1 MDKKQEPVDPI
12 EFLRGEF
19 DSRHQEELLHQAL
32 GFQLLVRRKYD
43 PHPSTGGCTANHI
56 CTASILCLI
65 TEGGGRSGCGPT
77 GVFRPDCPIKFE

>member
-1 MDKKQEPVDPI
+1 MDKKQGPVDPI

-19 DSRHQEELLHQAL
+19 ASRHQDELLHQAL
-32 GFQLLVRRKYD
+32 GLQLLVRRQYD
-43 PHPSTGGCTANHI
+43 PHPSTGGCTAKQI

-77 GVFRPDCPIKFE
+77 GIFRPDCKLFE